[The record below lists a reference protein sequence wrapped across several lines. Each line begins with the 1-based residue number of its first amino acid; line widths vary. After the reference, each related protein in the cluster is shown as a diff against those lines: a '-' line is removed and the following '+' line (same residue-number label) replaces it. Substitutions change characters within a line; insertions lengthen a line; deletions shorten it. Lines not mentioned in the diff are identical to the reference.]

1 MEVTLHRSAFSPSPN
16 FILGSLTTMPSLD
29 SIPKGRT
36 FLSNSTDCTWVALK
50 MRIDSRMKCC
60 NTDHQIPALSSL
72 SLAFS
77 SPNAFDYPDYAPIP
91 SPSPSS
97 VPLFSQWTIPL
108 HRYEL
113 FRVIPA
119 LTFSIS
125 STEPSDP
132 SLESAVFQEGVP
144 IRVVRPR
151 MQARSPTPLRSDPF
165 SSIHRV
171 EKSYQCRESDE

>member
-1 MEVTLHRSAFSPSPN
+1 
-16 FILGSLTTMPSLD
+16 
-29 SIPKGRT
+29 
-36 FLSNSTDCTWVALK
+36 
-50 MRIDSRMKCC
+50 MKCC
-60 NTDHQIPALSSL
+60 NTVHQIPALSSL

-108 HRYEL
+108 HRDEL
-113 FRVIPA
+113 CRVIPA

-144 IRVVRPR
+144 IRVVRTKEAGALADSTSFGSFLLYSPSGEIVS
-151 MQARSPTPLRSDPF
+151 MQGER
-165 SSIHRV
+165 
-171 EKSYQCRESDE
+171 

>member
-1 MEVTLHRSAFSPSPN
+1 
-16 FILGSLTTMPSLD
+16 
-29 SIPKGRT
+29 
-36 FLSNSTDCTWVALK
+36 
-50 MRIDSRMKCC
+50 MKCC

-125 STEPSDP
+125 FDEPSDP
-132 SLESAVFQEGVP
+132 SLESAVFRKVFHSRCSDQGGRRARRLHFVRILSPLFTEWRNRINAGRAMSRNTDTLCSTGVAP
-144 IRVVRPR
+144 H
-151 MQARSPTPLRSDPF
+151 SD
-165 SSIHRV
+165 RNRCV
-171 EKSYQCRESDE
+171 CDEWRIAWRRFR